1 MVGSHM
7 VKIVGALS
15 PFFSLDEMTR
25 SQTALR
31 LGLDNTP
38 PAEAIAELRRLCA
51 NLLEPARLLLGV
63 PLHVDGGYGMITKQ
77 AVRGFQRWHGG
88 LLDDGKA
95 GDVTRRAIEDALAKG

>member
-1 MVGSHM
+1 M

-63 PLHVDGGYGMITKQ
+63 PLHVDSGFRCSALNAAKTETQ
-77 AVRGFQRWHGG
+77 ARGC
-88 LLDDGKA
+88 
-95 GDVTRRAIEDALAKG
+95 LAE